1 MLRQLAFGWLA
12 FILCPLLLVAANY
25 QLEELAAT
33 VRSFYGEKAELR
45 VRAWR
50 QLIADSSQLSET
62 DKLSSVN
69 DFFNQLQ
76 FVDDIEVWGQK
87 DYWATPV
94 EFLGAA
100 AGDCDDFSIAKY
112 FSLIELGVSDD
123 KMRLVYVKSLTYN

>member
-1 MLRQLAFGWLA
+1 MLRQLALGWLA

-50 QLIADSSQLSET
+50 QLIADSGQLSET

-76 FVDDIEVWGQK
+76 FVDDIEERGDGEKVFIIRAGVRRGFGHITVLS
-87 DYWATPV
+87 DYGT
-94 EFLGAA
+94 
-100 AGDCDDFSIAKY
+100 
-112 FSLIELGVSDD
+112 
-123 KMRLVYVKSLTYN
+123 